1 MRLCFEKIVF
11 FAVAAVCFSNQAW
24 SENLGNLPA
33 DPWEEASPL
42 QEQTEIRTRQTMGV
56 PLPEFTGEKTTYN
69 TAMGQEMIA
78 PEVNITNM
86 LLMTEHLR
94 KLGYEIPPELDDV
107 IRNAPS
113 DLRDKIGESL
123 NDLQNGDQSDPIRK
137 GYNFIAKGLEQ
148 GTGLSIENLLMN
160 SLKILDSKR

>member
-1 MRLCFEKIVF
+1 MRAFFEKIVF
-11 FAVAAVCFSNQAW
+11 LAGAVVCFYNIAQSQ
-24 SENLGNLPA
+24 NLGSLPA
-33 DPWEEASPL
+33 DPWAESSPL
-42 QEQTEIRTRQTMGV
+42 QEQEQVRRGETMGI
-56 PLPEFTGEKTTYN
+56 PLPEFTGENTTFN

-113 DLRDKIGESL
+113 DLRDKIGAAL

-160 SLKILDSKR
+160 SLRILDSKR